1 MNPIG
6 FLLFSCPGSSTP
18 TLGQCHSDAS
28 SLKSRSLC
36 PNSVTATLE
45 FGHKD
50 RLLRF
55 ETSERCLANRQNES
69 LILWSQTPS
78 WTGKMCTFN
87 YFRVVK
93 IRSKCKFFPECWFHK
108 AEKGQIF
115 RCSLLVLG
123 SKLNLKFRRSS
134 NFWMLNMQSFK
145 QKINILPADF
155 PIELSVFNSF
165 DMYLFVSQAQF

>member
-1 MNPIG
+1 MPQVSKVDLCVQIQWPPHQNLDTKID
-6 FLLFSCPGSSTP
+6 FWDLRH
-18 TLGQCHSDAS
+18 QSDV
-28 SLKSRSLC
+28 L
-36 PNSVTATLE
+36 T
-45 FGHKD
+45 
-50 RLLRF
+50 
-55 ETSERCLANRQNES
+55 NRQNES

-145 QKINILPADF
+145 QKINILPSDF

-165 DMYLFVSQAQF
+165 DICISLSLRLNFKP